1 MIFVFAWFT
10 SLTIIISRLLENMDS
25 LMLLQMALLYYFF
38 MAESEVTQ
46 SCPTLCDP
54 MDWSL
59 PNSSTHGI
67 FQARILEWVTIS
79 FSRGSSWSR
88 DQTLVSHK
96 AGKFFLSEP
105 PGKPSFMA
113 ERYTI
118 DICATSSL
126 SLHMLYLKKKKC
138 LYTGV

>member
-10 SLTIIISRLLENMDS
+10 SFTIIISRLLENMDS

-46 SCPTLCDP
+46 SCLTLWP
-54 MDWSL
+54 LDWSL

-96 AGKFFLSEP
+96 ADKFFLSEP
-105 PGKPSFMA
+105 PGKPSFIA
-113 ERYTI
+113 ERYLI

-126 SLHMLYLKKKKC
+126 PLHMLYLKKC